1 MSMRISELSRAS
13 GVPVPTIKFYLR
25 ERLLPAGRTTAPT
38 QADYGEA
45 HLERLRLIR
54 ALTDVGKMPL
64 ATVRWVLDVVDNA
77 AATTPEAVGAAHDSL
92 PPVVPHGDEPPA
104 RALRV
109 VEELAWAV
117 DPASS
122 SLWQLEAALAAV
134 EEVGLPLSPSRLAA
148 YAGAALDVARVDVAD
163 VPDEDPQD
171 AVHYVVVG
179 TVLYEPVLLALRRLA
194 QQHLYT
200 EGFPPLQPHRS
211 NRPGA
216 GTQGPS

>member
-1 MSMRISELSRAS
+1 MSMRISELSRAT
-13 GVPVPTIKFYLR
+13 GVPVPTIKFYVR
-25 ERLLPAGRTTAPT
+25 EHLLPPGRPTAAT
-38 QADYGEA
+38 QAEYGQA
-45 HLERLRLIR
+45 HVDRLRLIR

-64 ATVRWVLDVVDNA
+64 ATVRWVLDIVDSGA
-77 AATTPEAVGAAHDSL
+77 VTTPEAVGAAHDSL

-109 VEELAWAV
+109 VDDLGWAV
-117 DPASS
+117 DPKST

-134 EEVGLPLSPSRLAA
+134 EEVGLPLGPERLAA
-148 YAGAALDVARVDVAD
+148 YGSAALDVARVDVAD
-163 VPDEDPQD
+163 VPTVDPQD

-200 EGFPPLQPHRS
+200 EGSPSPRPHGR
-211 NRPGA
+211 NRPEG
-216 GTQGPS
+216 